1 MPIHPTTQATDNGTS
16 PAPEG
21 QQGNHMT
28 LSQYLDDPPEMVE
41 TTFPKEHLR
50 LQKMI
55 TVKHKYQ

>member
-41 TTFPKEHLR
+41 TTFPKSTFDY
-50 LQKMI
+50 K
-55 TVKHKYQ
+55 K